1 MAKKAKRV
9 KRTKRTKQ
17 VAVASREIRL
27 ARAKAL
33 IIAHPAWGR
42 IRVNKELRKEYGI
55 GLRTTVVQKL
65 KDTTLIGRPR
75 AATGRKSVAE
85 LLREELITPER
96 MTTIGFD
103 EAYHKMRSAGFI
115 NMEIRNIF
123 SAGNTPMLFTTE
135 PFKAMLVTRR
145 KWFRDRV
152 QSGWSKGQIIDAI
165 KKYYDVKGHNEFDFL
180 RKEYKPPLRVDFRRY
195 REIARKR
202 AMRDTKK
209 LYGQKKV
216 PVTIKGRAINF

>member
-1 MAKKAKRV
+1 MAKK
-9 KRTKRTKQ
+9 
-17 VAVASREIRL
+17 VASREERL

-33 IIAHPAWGR
+33 IIQHPDWGR
-42 IRVNKELRKEYGI
+42 IKVNKQVRKEFGI
-55 GLRTTVVQKL
+55 GLRTIDVQKL
-65 KDTTLIGRPR
+65 KDTTLIGRER
-75 AATGRKSVAE
+75 AQTGRKSVAE

-135 PFKAMLVTRR
+135 PFKAMLVSRR

-152 QSGWSKGQIIDAI
+152 KSGWSKGQVIDAV
-165 KKYYDVKGHNEFDFL
+165 KNYYSVERRSPFDFL
-180 RKEYKPPLRVDFRRY
+180 RKEYKPPLRVDFKVY
-195 REIARKR
+195 REAMRKR
-202 AMRDTKK
+202 AQRDTRA
-209 LYGQKKV
+209 LYK
-216 PVTIKGRAINF
+216 R